1 MTKNSKLMRLQRAG
15 TEKERKKKRKKKQEE
30 KKRGEG

>member
-15 TEKERKKKRKKKQEE
+15 TEDERDSDDEE
-30 KKRGEG
+30 EEVGEGEF